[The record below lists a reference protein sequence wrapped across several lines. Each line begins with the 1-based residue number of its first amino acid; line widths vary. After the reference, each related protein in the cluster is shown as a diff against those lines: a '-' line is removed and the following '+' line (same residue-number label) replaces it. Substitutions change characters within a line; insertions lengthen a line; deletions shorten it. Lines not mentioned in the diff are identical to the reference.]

1 MPFFLFFSSV
11 SIILSKIPIIMR
23 KTVLLAV
30 LTIPCVRAV
39 SCCEFPAKD
48 EDGFEFTMLVT
59 GFRLK
64 TDE

>member
-1 MPFFLFFSSV
+1 M
-11 SIILSKIPIIMR
+11 SKSPIIMR

-39 SCCEFPAKD
+39 SRCEFPAKD